1 MRGESMTANDDR
13 TRIDKWL
20 WAGAPDSVTAE
31 RAGAGRG
38 AAGRRARTK
47 A

>member
-1 MRGESMTANDDR
+1 MSDHPDDR

-20 WAGAPDSVTAE
+20 RAGAPDSACE
-31 RAGAGRG
+31 AGGGQARGGRPD
-38 AAGRRARTK
+38 ART

>member
-1 MRGESMTANDDR
+1 MAENADDR

-20 WAGAPDSVTAE
+20 WAGAPDSACE
-31 RAGAGRG
+31 AGGGQARGGRPE
-38 AAGRRARTK
+38 ART